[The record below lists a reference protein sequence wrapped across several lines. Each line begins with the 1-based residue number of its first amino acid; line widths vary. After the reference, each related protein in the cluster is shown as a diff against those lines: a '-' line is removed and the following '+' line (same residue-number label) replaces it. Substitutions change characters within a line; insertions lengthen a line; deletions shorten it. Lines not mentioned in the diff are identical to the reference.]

1 MALWAGLIFPGPA
14 KAGILVRRKGHA
26 MLQAGFSQIDITPG
40 PENSLIGY
48 AFRQDKLPPGNA
60 GVHDPL
66 AGRCL
71 VLDDDRGRCVLVS
84 LDLCILSTALARRL
98 RGLAAEA
105 AETDPDRVVVACT
118 HTHSG
123 PLPATAED
131 AASRGGFLTK
141 FTGPEARHPDQA
153 YAEALCSRVSEAAA
167 RAGGLVY
174 PVRAGVQ
181 LAPLGLAYNR
191 RVVNAERVEHCW
203 NPQESPWLDPSDA
216 IDPTC
221 AVLCLERVVGNGRI
235 VLFSVGAH
243 PVVLGK
249 TSRVVS
255 ADWPGRTCTLLGEMV
270 PGARA
275 MFLQG
280 ASGDAHPWIAT
291 QEDPAQIEP
300 VARTAASMVALLT
313 QAVRPLDAA
322 AGLQAATMTWSC
334 GRDELDL
341 AVWRIGPVYLVAAPV
356 ELFGAPALELRR
368 RLGAPVL
375 LATVSNGW
383 TGYWPTVEACGQG
396 GYEVQAAQDMGRN
409 PQDTDTLISHLVD
422 LAESLD

>member
-1 MALWAGLIFPGPA
+1 
-14 KAGILVRRKGHA
+14 
-26 MLQAGFSQIDITPG
+26 
-40 PENSLIGY
+40 
-48 AFRQDKLPPGNA
+48 
-60 GVHDPL
+60 
-66 AGRCL
+66 
-71 VLDDDRGRCVLVS
+71 
-84 LDLCILSTALARRL
+84 
-98 RGLAAEA
+98 
-105 AETDPDRVVVACT
+105 
-118 HTHSG
+118 
-123 PLPATAED
+123 
-131 AASRGGFLTK
+131 
-141 FTGPEARHPDQA
+141 
-153 YAEALCSRVSEAAA
+153 
-167 RAGGLVY
+167 
-174 PVRAGVQ
+174 
-181 LAPLGLAYNR
+181 
-191 RVVNAERVEHCW
+191 VVNAERVEHCW

-341 AVWRIGPVYLVAAPV
+341 AIWRIGPVYLVAAPV

>member
-1 MALWAGLIFPGPA
+1 MSSGKDLP
-14 KAGILVRRKGHA
+14 

-60 GVHDPL
+60 GVADPL
-66 AGRCL
+66 AARCL
-71 VLDDDRGRCVLVS
+71 VLDDDRGRCVLIS

-98 RGLAAEA
+98 RDLAAKA
-105 AETDPDRVVVACT
+105 AETDPERVIVACT

-141 FTGPEARHPDQA
+141 FTGPDARHPDQA
-153 YAEALCSRVSEAAA
+153 YAEQLCRWVCQAAA
-167 RAGGLVY
+167 QAGGLVY
-174 PVRAGVQ
+174 PVRIGVQ
-181 LAPLGLAYNR
+181 QAPVGLAYNR
-191 RVVNAERVEHCW
+191 RVVGPAGVEHCW

-216 IDPTC
+216 VDPTC
-221 AVLCLERVVGNGRI
+221 AVLCLERVVGPGRI
-235 VLFSVGAH
+235 VLFSLGAH

-255 ADWPGRTCTLLGEMV
+255 ADWPGRTCHLLGQMV

-291 QEDPAQIEP
+291 QQDPAQIEP
-300 VARTAASMVALLT
+300 VARAAASMVALLT
-313 QAVRPLDAA
+313 QAVRPLDDG
-322 AGLQAATMTWSC
+322 AGLQAATMTWAC

-356 ELFGAPALELRR
+356 ELFGAPARDLRS

-375 LATVSNGW
+375 LATVANGW
-383 TGYWPTVEACGQG
+383 TGYWPTVEACDQG
-396 GYEVQAAQDMGRN
+396 GYEVRAARDMGRDR
-409 PQDTDTLISHLVD
+409 QDTETLISHLVD
-422 LAESLD
+422 LAGRLD